1 MRHASSATRRAQT
14 IKMSGAKKN
23 LAGYKIPRYIAFP
36 ELLKTLT
43 RKFQKLKLREVAK
56 RM

>member
-1 MRHASSATRRAQT
+1 
-14 IKMSGAKKN
+14 MSGAKKN